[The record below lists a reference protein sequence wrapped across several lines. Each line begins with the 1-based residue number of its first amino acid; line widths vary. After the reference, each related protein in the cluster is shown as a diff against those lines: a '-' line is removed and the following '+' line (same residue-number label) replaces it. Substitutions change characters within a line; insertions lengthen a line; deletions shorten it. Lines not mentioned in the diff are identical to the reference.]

1 MQRIN
6 FLDLGCEEETI
17 VNYYPSMEDDLINES
32 LRLKQLLKM
41 PKQPASLFS
50 LKLIPVDTI
59 KKQKIENETGF
70 HLSQDSLLSLNVC
83 IKEIDNK
90 YNFFDFSKDNVSG
103 SKNQIISHRIPPN
116 NKQANNLLRRRS
128 FKEIFRK
135 QQQRI
140 IQMRRL
146 FLLLNKIK
154 QKNLKN
160 TLQLFQ
166 NEHLYYSLKDLKLP
180 IEKLKTA
187 GSLSY

>member
-90 YNFFDFSKDNVSG
+90 YNFFDFSKDNVSKL
-103 SKNQIISHRIPPN
+103 KNQTTSHRIPPN